1 MSVILHL
8 SDFGYFAMPPLSHT
22 LVTAVQLGTVL
33 QAARKTQ
40 GLTQSALAG
49 RIGLSQSRVSHL
61 ELNAQEVSVEQLL
74 AWCAALGLEL
84 TVGTRGSLAVSSTM
98 QADW

>member
-1 MSVILHL
+1 MPL
-8 SDFGYFAMPPLSHT
+8 SSHT
-22 LVTAVQLGTVL
+22 LLTAPQLGSVL
-33 QAARKTQ
+33 QAARKAQ
-40 GLTQSALAG
+40 GLTQSTLAG

-61 ELNAQEVSVEQLL
+61 ELNAHELSMEQLL

-84 TVGTRGSLAVSSTM
+84 TIGPRGDRASSTL

>member
-1 MSVILHL
+1 
-8 SDFGYFAMPPLSHT
+8 MPGPYAL
-22 LVTAVQLGTVL
+22 LTATQLGSVL
-33 QAARKTQ
+33 QAARKAQ

-61 ELNAQEVSVEQLL
+61 ELNAHELSVEQLL
-74 AWCAALGLEL
+74 AWCAALRLEL
-84 TVGTRGSLAVSSTM
+84 TIGARGGLAASSGT

>member
-1 MSVILHL
+1 M
-8 SDFGYFAMPPLSHT
+8 
-22 LVTAVQLGTVL
+22 L

-40 GLTQSALAG
+40 GLTQSALAS

-61 ELNAQEVSVEQLL
+61 ELNAHELSVEQLL

-84 TVGTRGSLAVSSTM
+84 AVGTRGSAVAPTTP
-98 QADW
+98 ATDW

>member
-1 MSVILHL
+1 MT
-8 SDFGYFAMPPLSHT
+8 FGYCAMPASSHT
-22 LVTAVQLGTVL
+22 LVTAVQLGAIL
-33 QAARKTQ
+33 QAARKAQ

-61 ELNAQEVSVEQLL
+61 ELNAHELSVEQLM

-84 TVGTRGSLAVSSTM
+84 TVGARGSPAVSAAA